1 MKNIA
6 FAILSGSLFFVANSF
21 ASVPNVSCE
30 LMYSKTDKNGISV
43 DFKRGNNVQVTTKGV
58 SDTNGPFE
66 LNAILVQECATD
78 DGPCSQNYMLHTTI
92 SKDDSKTGLHVSVV
106 PGVLGWQRWSS
117 SLDVG
122 SESGFL
128 NCDLETRGK

>member
-1 MKNIA
+1 MKKIA
-6 FAILSGSLFFVANSF
+6 IATLISSLMFVTNSF

-30 LMYSKTDKNGISV
+30 LMYSKTDKNGVSV
-43 DFKRGNNVQVTTKGV
+43 VFKRGNNVQITIKGV

-66 LNAILVQECATD
+66 LNAILVQECAAD
-78 DGPCSQNYMLHTTI
+78 GGPCSENYKLHATI
-92 SKDDSKTGLHVSVV
+92 SKDDSKTGLQVSVV

-122 SESGFL
+122 NESGFL
-128 NCDLETRGK
+128 NCDLETRAK